1 PVVYYLVKWCSLPY
15 EDSTWELQEDVDEAK
30 IAEFKRIQA
39 RHPELKRQP
48 RPQAGAWKKLEAS
61 HEYKNHN
68 QLREYQLEG
77 VNWLLFNWYNR
88 QNCILADEMGLGK
101 TIQSI
106 AFLQEVHGAGVRGP
120 YLVIAPLSTIAN
132 WEREFGTWTHLNTI
146 VYHGSLAS
154 RQMIQQYEMYCK
166 DSKPGQPPG
175 DPAVRDV
182 LQGQQGAEEQ
192 IVAELRASLPSPPP
206 PDLALQA
213 LVRSAGKLVLL
224 DKLLPRLR
232 AGGHKV
238 LVFSQMVRCLDIL
251 EDYLIQKRS
260 SSSPG
265 LGSPGSPGVVLSH
278 LSFSRSG
285 FCDNWEVTLAQ
296 VTPQVTSPV
305 PTCPQIQQ
313 FSKKEIEDL
322 LRKGAYAAIMDEDD
336 EGAKFCE
343 EDIEQ
348 ILLRRSTTITIE
360 SQGQGSTFA
369 KVRRSPAQV

>member
-1 PVVYYLVKWCSLPY
+1 PQPVVYYLVKWCSLPYEDSTWELQEDVVRACPRLVLAALRGQHLGAAGGRGQGVSQVCPRCVPGVLTGVLPLPQPVVYYLVKWCSLPY

-166 DSKPGQPPG
+166 DSK
-175 DPAVRDV
+175 V
-182 LQGQQGAEEQ
+182 
-192 IVAELRASLPSPPP
+192 
-206 PDLALQA
+206 
-213 LVRSAGKLVLL
+213 
-224 DKLLPRLR
+224 
-232 AGGHKV
+232 
-238 LVFSQMVRCLDIL
+238 
-251 EDYLIQKRS
+251 
-260 SSSPG
+260 SSP
-265 LGSPGSPGVVLSH
+265 VHTCAH
-278 LSFSRSG
+278 L
-285 FCDNWEVTLAQ
+285 
-296 VTPQVTSPV
+296 
-305 PTCPQIQQ
+305 
-313 FSKKEIEDL
+313 
-322 LRKGAYAAIMDEDD
+322 
-336 EGAKFCE
+336 
-343 EDIEQ
+343 
-348 ILLRRSTTITIE
+348 
-360 SQGQGSTFA
+360 
-369 KVRRSPAQV
+369 